1 MATEFS
7 RAGSASLNV
16 CGGQTFCGTEQKED
30 NRTLITLSGR
40 TLTVDASGLLAYVLM
55 IDRIIHID
63 AVGRTIHYIHHSPY
77 FTPL

>member
-7 RAGSASLNV
+7 RAGSASVNV
-16 CGGQTFCGTEQKED
+16 CGGQTFCGTEQKRRQSNID
-30 NRTLITLSGR
+30 NSQWQE
-40 TLTVDASGLLAYVLM
+40 VDVSGLVYVLM